1 MRQSGPMEARRG
13 GRPAQVRPRPSS
25 PGPTRGRIRP
35 AAPSPTRLSRH
46 RTIERRRGLPLV
58 AKLGFAVGIFVLAWV
73 CLAVGLGL
81 VGPAASSVVKGFGSM
96 VAGLTHLGG
105 SPTPS
110 ASGTPSD
117 APVIDPPDE
126 TIVNVAS
133 VDLTVHVP
141 SAVVGQSGYK
151 CRLYVAVGN
160 AAPAKVTEAPV
171 GGTSTMVFSSVA
183 LAKGQ
188 NSFTATVMGPAGESS
203 ASQPVVITLDVS
215 KPKIAISSPK
225 NGASVTGTTITV
237 KGATQAASNVRL
249 QNDANGA
256 TANATADDVGN
267 FSMKIA
273 IAPGPNNL
281 TITVTD
287 PAGNS
292 STATIAV
299 SKGSGQLRANLTS
312 SAYQFTAKK
321 LPSTITLTA
330 VVVGADGKPAPGA
343 TALFTISVPGLPAVV
358 SSPILT
364 DATGTATFSTT
375 IPKGAMAGSGVAD
388 VLITMPNGKQTTAK
402 AALSVR

>member
-1 MRQSGPMEARRG
+1 M
-13 GRPAQVRPRPSS
+13 
-25 PGPTRGRIRP
+25 
-35 AAPSPTRLSRH
+35 
-46 RTIERRRGLPLV
+46 
-58 AKLGFAVGIFVLAWV
+58 
-73 CLAVGLGL
+73 
-81 VGPAASSVVKGFGSM
+81 VKGFGSM
-96 VAGLTHLGG
+96 VAGLTHLGA

-160 AAPAKVTEAPV
+160 AARAKVTEAPV

-188 NSFTATVMGPAGESS
+188 NSFTATVVGPAGESS

-237 KGATQAASNVRL
+237 KGATQAASDVRI

-256 TANATADDVGN
+256 TANTTADDVGN
-267 FSMKIA
+267 FSMRIA

-299 SKGSGQLRANLTS
+299 SKGSGQLRATLTS

-330 VVVGADGKPAPGA
+330 VVIGADGKPAPGA

-358 SSPILT
+358 SSPITT
-364 DATGTATFSTT
+364 DGTGTATFSTT

-402 AALSVR
+402 AALTVK